1 MNRADTVPTTGVVG
15 LRVLT
20 KRRRRA
26 FRQQELS
33 DSGCTDDG
41 YADDGYADDGY
52 ADDGYADDG
61 C

>member
-41 YADDGYADDGY
+41 YADDGCADDGCADDGY
-52 ADDGYADDG
+52 
-61 C
+61 